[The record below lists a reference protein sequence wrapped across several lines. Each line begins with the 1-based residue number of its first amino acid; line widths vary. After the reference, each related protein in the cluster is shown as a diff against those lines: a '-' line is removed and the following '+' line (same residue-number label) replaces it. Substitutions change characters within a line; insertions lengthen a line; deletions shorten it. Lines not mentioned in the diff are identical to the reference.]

1 MVLQAPGEV
10 LLLALGS
17 GVAFGLGPVFSKRG
31 LEDAGDYMGNTV
43 IVVGTRAAVF
53 WAVLL
58 VTARLGA
65 LDGVVPATAGAFAV
79 AGLAIGVGRFMFY
92 KGVDDVGSTLANAF
106 VNTRPLFAVLLAVLL
121 LGETATPRTVA
132 GVLAIVAGLVA
143 LSLSKGG
150 DVAGWE
156 RVDLVLPLAAA
167 GLFAA
172 GNVARRFGFT
182 GTDITTLQAVAIGDL
197 VAFLL
202 VATVATANR
211 GQTPG
216 VSWGAGKN
224 FLLSGLCSAAGVFL
238 LFSAFSL
245 DGGNVAIVDPLSA
258 TAPLFTT
265 VFAVALLRD
274 VERITL
280 GTVLGIAVVVG
291 GVALV
296 TL

>member
-31 LEDAGDYMGNTV
+31 LATAGDWMANTV
-43 IVVGTRAAVF
+43 IVVGTRAALF

-58 VTARLGA
+58 GTTRLDA
-65 LDGVVPATAGAFAV
+65 LLGVVPATAGAFAV

-121 LGETATPRTVA
+121 LGETATLRTVA

-150 DVAGWE
+150 DVSGWE
-156 RVDLVLPLAAA
+156 RADLVLPLGAA

-202 VATVATANR
+202 VATVATIGREQA
-211 GQTPG
+211 PG
-216 VSWGAGKN
+216 VSRVAAGN
-224 FLLSGLCSAAGVFL
+224 FLLSGLCSTAGIFM

-245 DGGNVAIVDPLSA
+245 DGGSVAVVDPLSA

-265 VFAVALLRD
+265 IFAVVLLRD
-274 VERITL
+274 IERVTL
-280 GTVLGIAVVVG
+280 GTVFGIAVVVV
-291 GVALV
+291 GVALL